1 MKLASQLDDFDQAS
15 LAFGIEFDP
24 AEGRTQQEFAE
35 EADINTIVRRF
46 GLTGELPENVRIP
59 QSGDFTGI
67 TDYHSALNLIR
78 EADEGFMELPAEL
91 RARFEHDPGRLMAF
105 LEDANNKE
113 EAIKLGLVN
122 KPPEVTRTAVEAID
136 ALAATL
142 VSGNGQKPA

>member
-1 MKLASQLDDFDQAS
+1 MSLASQLDNFDQAS
-15 LAFGIEFDP
+15 LAFGIDFDP

-59 QSGDFTGI
+59 QSGDFTGV

-105 LEDANNKE
+105 LEDASNKD

-122 KPPEVTRTAVEAID
+122 KPPERERSAVEAID

-142 VSGNGQKPA
+142 VSPNGQKPA